1 MKYTGP
7 VVKLSRRLGLPLTPK
22 AIRFME
28 RRPYP
33 PGEHGP
39 SKRRTTKVSD
49 YKRQLLEKQR
59 LKVQYNVSERQL
71 RNYVRA
77 AVREKENTEEALI
90 RMLETRLDAVVL
102 RAGFARTIYAARQV
116 VRHGHIRVN
125 GKPVDMPS
133 QRVRPKDVVAVQ
145 PESQKIAGFREAR
158 EEMVVPPPVYLNRSN
173 EEMAAELA
181 YLPRREEVPVSCA
194 IQHVIEYYSR

>member
-1 MKYTGP
+1 MKFTGP
-7 VVKLSRRLGLPLTPK
+7 IVKLSRRLSLPLTPK

-59 LKVQYNVSERQL
+59 LKVHCNVSERQL

-77 AVREKENTEEALI
+77 AVREKENSEEALI

-102 RAGFARTIYAARQV
+102 RAGFARTIYAARQYV
-116 VRHGHIRVN
+116 LHGPIRVN
-125 GKPVDMPS
+125 GIWVNIPS
-133 QRVRPKDVVAVQ
+133 QQVKPKDVVAVQ
-145 PESQKIAGFREAR
+145 PESQKIAGFKAAR
-158 EEMVVPPPVYLNRSN
+158 EEMVAPPPAYLNRSN
-173 EEMAAELA
+173 EEMTVELA
-181 YLPRREEVPVSCA
+181 YSPRREEIPVSCT
-194 IQHVIEYYSR
+194 IQLVIEYYSR